1 MKNLITIIVYSDVNE
16 KHSSTLYD
24 GVELI
29 YSEQNES
36 EKDFLSRAI
45 KGANGKYAVLLNQ
58 KFKLA
63 DVNSLLNILDKNSP
77 DMVVFVGG
85 TAIKTSIIKGIVK
98 DCKDLFSCFILSV
111 LSCKTVLKS
120 VYLPLTFEK
129 SEAIFNEDSYS
140 GLLLASEE
148 FVKAKAKLSKDV
160 YSHALNSLCARLVTF
175 YLTAMI
181 AIREGKMD
189 KETLISFDS
198 RLKAEIVLYLALE
211 KNFTAGKLSKLR
223 KKDFKISRF
232 TVKKF
237 KKLL

>member
-1 MKNLITIIVYSDVNE
+1 
-16 KHSSTLYD
+16 
-24 GVELI
+24 
-29 YSEQNES
+29 
-36 EKDFLSRAI
+36 
-45 KGANGKYAVLLNQ
+45 
-58 KFKLA
+58 
-63 DVNSLLNILDKNSP
+63 
-77 DMVVFVGG
+77 MVVFVGG
-85 TAIKTSIIKGIVK
+85 TAIKTSIIKGVVK

-129 SEAIFNEDSYS
+129 SETLFNEDSYS

-232 TVKKF
+232 TAKKF